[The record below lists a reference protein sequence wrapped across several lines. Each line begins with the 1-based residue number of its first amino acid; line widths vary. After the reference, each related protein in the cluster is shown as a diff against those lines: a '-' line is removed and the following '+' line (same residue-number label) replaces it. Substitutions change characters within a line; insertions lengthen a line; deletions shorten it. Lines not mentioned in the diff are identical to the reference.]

1 MARTDRP
8 AAGSSLDAGADNTD
22 HSAVTSSRGISSGTF
37 VLALLAVTAG
47 LSLVWLASWT
57 TPLAGADR
65 ALAEGRL
72 TDSLNDLR
80 TAEGRLSRVPALGQ
94 VAPTLLARVQANQ
107 VRLLYQMARYD
118 EAVEKA
124 GASTA
129 SHGAHFWAGS
139 SLFARGSAEEQPQ
152 TRLEWFERAEGEF
165 RAALALAP
173 TDWDTK
179 YNYELTRSL
188 LDRLREEPETPR
200 RLLFELLRPE
210 SPRSGGSAPRRRTG

>member
-1 MARTDRP
+1 M
-8 AAGSSLDAGADNTD
+8 
-22 HSAVTSSRGISSGTF
+22 TSSRGISSGTF
-37 VLALLAVTAG
+37 VLALLAVMAG
-47 LSLVWLASWT
+47 ISLVWLASWT
-57 TPLAGADR
+57 TPLAAAER
-65 ALAEGRL
+65 ALADGRL
-72 TDSLNDLR
+72 SDSLNDLR
-80 TAEGRLSRVPALGQ
+80 TAEARLSQVPALEQ
-94 VAPTLLARVQANQ
+94 VAPTLLANVQANQ
-107 VRLLYQMARYD
+107 VRLLYQMERYD

-124 GASTA
+124 GSSTA
-129 SHGAHFWAGS
+129 SHGAHFWAAS
-139 SLFARGSAEEQPQ
+139 SLFARGSSEEQPQ
-152 TRLEWFERAEGEF
+152 ARLEWFERAEGEF